1 MNIKTE
7 RLVIRTFE
15 PEDWQDV
22 YAYTSNPS
30 VMKYI
35 PEGVFTEE
43 DARKF
48 VTENSG
54 EHAGKF
60 PVLLKDEKTVIGHI
74 VFFSILA
81 IIRMKSAGCFTRNTR
96 AKDMLQ
102 RRRAPCWH
110 SGLTR

>member
-1 MNIKTE
+1 MNIKTD

-22 YAYTSNPS
+22 YAYTSNPN

-35 PEGVFTEE
+35 PEGAFTEE

-54 EHAGKF
+54 EHAGKSDQAQPDHLRHRVHPELF
-60 PVLLKDEKTVIGHI
+60 PAHVPRHLSRFFHRLQRTPRYFMQKDELK
-74 VFFSILA
+74 FFE
-81 IIRMKSAGCFTRNTR
+81 
-96 AKDMLQ
+96 
-102 RRRAPCWH
+102 
-110 SGLTR
+110 

>member
-74 VFFSILA
+74 AFSVFWRSYVCNRLGVSPGIPGQR
-81 IIRMKSAGCFTRNTR
+81 ICFRGG
-96 AKDMLQ
+96 
-102 RRRAPCWH
+102 APCWL
-110 SGLTR
+110 SGLKR

>member
-1 MNIKTE
+1 MNIKTD

-22 YAYTSNPS
+22 YAYTSNPN

-35 PEGVFTEE
+35 PEGVFTED

-60 PVLLKDEKTVIGHI
+60 PVLLKDEETVI
-74 VFFSILA
+74 VFSVFWRSYV
-81 IIRMKSAGCFTRNTR
+81 
-96 AKDMLQ
+96 
-102 RRRAPCWH
+102 
-110 SGLTR
+110 